1 MLRVAFV
8 LRSTE
13 VQPVFSDL
21 FTLTFNF
28 LIENHWGSRRRH
40 HHHQTPI
47 LSFFLSFLSV
57 FLSFLR
63 HAATPPP
70 PRNPYP
76 PKPLPLKPCTATR
89 CHAAAASILF
99 LCLFSALLSPCN
111 GFLCLFFA
119 LLSPCDLPFESFP
132 VCPPRLATSFCVSSP
147 PFCRRA
153 TAFCVYS
160 SPFCRRATFLLRVFL
175 CARPAWQPLF
185 VSLLRPS
192 VAVQRLFVLFS
203 ALLSPCS
210 AFLCLLLSH

>member
-47 LSFFLSFLSV
+47 LSFFLSFFLSV
-57 FLSFLR
+57 LR

-76 PKPLPLKPCTATR
+76 PKPLPLKPCTATC
-89 CHAAAASILF
+89 CHAAAASKLF
-99 LCLFSALLSPCN
+99 LCLFSALLSPCS

-153 TAFCVYS
+153 AHFC
-160 SPFCRRATFLLRVFL
+160 LI
-175 CARPAWQPLF
+175 
-185 VSLLRPS
+185 LRPF
-192 VAVQRLFVLFS
+192 VAVQRLLVFIAQSLALENERISLSIFS
-203 ALLSPCS
+203 CISR
-210 AFLCLLLSH
+210 LCFHLRLQQSHIML